1 MKKKKLIKQSDF
13 SEMKSWVKA
22 KPYKIGDVVKMANEA
37 GCQVKVK
44 LLPKTD
50 FTPKTFLEK
59 VTEITAD
66 RGTTYKGAGVEFDRL
81 ARFMS
86 VILNTPVSAHQ
97 VGLCMAAMK
106 ITRQIDGYQ
115 EDSAIDLAGY
125 AKCLDDNHKA
135 QPTPW
140 GQKMNGEIEVQP

>member
-1 MKKKKLIKQSDF
+1 MT
-13 SEMKSWVKA
+13 VA
-22 KPYKIGDVVKMANEA
+22 DVVRLANKASRGIKIRLVPIQKPE
-37 GCQVKVK
+37 
-44 LLPKTD
+44 
-50 FTPKTFLEK
+50 KTFLQK
-59 VTEITAD
+59 VDEITAQ
-66 RGTTYKGAGVEFDRL
+66 RGTTYNGANIEFDRL

-97 VGLCMAAMK
+97 AGLCQAAVK

-135 QPTPW
+135 QPAPW
-140 GQKMNGEIEVQP
+140 GEKMNGEIEVQP